1 MHWKHKVCSHKS
13 NNKAVVVQVVHNFV
27 GYASVWW
34 TQGLYIAL
42 VVLSLGLIWVLGLY
56 SVHARL
62 WMLRKCS
69 LSKADVVCAQ
79 ARLISTLTADQHLPF
94 NQYVLCAVH

>member
-1 MHWKHKVCSHKS
+1 MQGLLSTSQK
-13 NNKAVVVQVVHNFV
+13 KAAVAVQVVHEFV

-34 TQGLYIAL
+34 TQGLYSAL

-62 WMLRKCS
+62 WTLQKCS
-69 LSKADVVCAQ
+69 LGKADFVCAQ
-79 ARLISTLTADQHLPF
+79 ACLLST
-94 NQYVLCAVH
+94 